1 MHSGWF
7 LRCINFLFL
16 LLTIREQPPAILNTI
31 FLPFKQEWLAYL
43 DCAGEFCDVT
53 NKPQALP
60 FSSTQ
65 ELSFTFYSEQ
75 TSCDR
80 KECKRKHKGHK
91 GLISSPSFQ
100 HILGRQLHDDR
111 APGSGTD
118 EVNIKQWKKEQASGC
133 CTADVC
139 LWISCTTAKKGQI
152 CSFFHC
158 LVKIEKIA
166 MHLRDE
172 EVPRGIQTVDP
183 IWIIQEEAPELVYTL
198 IRPSNVVQFFTLLTL
213 IRIRRVSNNCVG
225 NVGKLKT

>member
-1 MHSGWF
+1 M
-7 LRCINFLFL
+7 
-16 LLTIREQPPAILNTI
+16 
-31 FLPFKQEWLAYL
+31 
-43 DCAGEFCDVT
+43 T

-139 LWISCTTAKKGQI
+139 LCPPVNQLYNSQKRPNLFFFPLLGEDRENCNAPQRRGGTAGNSDCRSDLNYSRRGARISLHSHSPFKCRAILHT
-152 CSFFHC
+152 
-158 LVKIEKIA
+158 
-166 MHLRDE
+166 
-172 EVPRGIQTVDP
+172 
-183 IWIIQEEAPELVYTL
+183 
-198 IRPSNVVQFFTLLTL
+198 SNFNSDSSRF
-213 IRIRRVSNNCVG
+213 
-225 NVGKLKT
+225 K

>member
-1 MHSGWF
+1 M
-7 LRCINFLFL
+7 
-16 LLTIREQPPAILNTI
+16 
-31 FLPFKQEWLAYL
+31 
-43 DCAGEFCDVT
+43 T

-118 EVNIKQWKKEQASGC
+118 EVKNDQA
-133 CTADVC
+133 T
-139 LWISCTTAKKGQI
+139 
-152 CSFFHC
+152 
-158 LVKIEKIA
+158 EK
-166 MHLRDE
+166 RTSE
-172 EVPRGIQTVDP
+172 
-183 IWIIQEEAPELVYTL
+183 W
-198 IRPSNVVQFFTLLTL
+198 LLY
-213 IRIRRVSNNCVG
+213 S
-225 NVGKLKT
+225 

>member
-1 MHSGWF
+1 MQKKTQ
-7 LRCINFLFL
+7 RPQRVNFISIF
-16 LLTIREQPPAILNTI
+16 PAHFGTTTARR
-31 FLPFKQEWLAYL
+31 PSTWKWYRRGKEWSSN
-43 DCAGEFCDVT
+43 GKK
-53 NKPQALP
+53 NKRVAVV
-60 FSSTQ
+60 
-65 ELSFTFYSEQ
+65 
-75 TSCDR
+75 
-80 KECKRKHKGHK
+80 
-91 GLISSPSFQ
+91 
-100 HILGRQLHDDR
+100 QLMSACVR
-111 APGSGTD
+111 
-118 EVNIKQWKKEQASGC
+118 
-133 CTADVC
+133 